1 MRIIAMVNQKGGVGK
16 TTCTIN
22 LGAALAMR
30 GKKVLLIDLDPQAN
44 LSTSLGIDAYNSGNT
59 IYEVLRGDLEP
70 HEALL
75 HRNSYDILPASIDLS
90 GAEIELSTAAGREF
104 LLKEALGEFIQEY
117 DYVLLDCAPSLGLLT
132 LNALTMSDEVFIP
145 LQSEFLAMQ
154 GMSKLLKTVD
164 VVKKR
169 LNNKL
174 EISGIIGTR
183 YDSRK
188 RLNREVIGKIGE
200 YFEDKL
206 FDTIIRDNISL
217 AEAPS
222 YGQDI
227 FEYRSDSYGAAD
239 FLALSD
245 EVLAQE
251 GK

>member
-1 MRIIAMVNQKGGVGK
+1 MRIIALVNQKGGVGK

-22 LGAALAMR
+22 LGAGLAMR

-59 IYEVLRGDLEP
+59 IYEVLKGDLEP
-70 HEALL
+70 QEALL
-75 HRNSYDILPASIDLS
+75 HRNNYDILPASIDLS
-90 GAEIELSTAAGREF
+90 GAEIELSTSPGREF
-104 LLKEALGEFIQEY
+104 LLREALGEFIDGYE
-117 DYVLLDCAPSLGLLT
+117 YVLLDCAPSLGLLT
-132 LNALTMSDEVFIP
+132 LNALTLAGEVFIP

-164 VVKKR
+164 VVKRR
-169 LNNKL
+169 LNKKL
-174 EISGIIGTR
+174 AITGIIGTR
-183 YDSRK
+183 YDGRK

-206 FDTIIRDNISL
+206 FDTIIRDNVSL

-227 FEYRSDSYGAAD
+227 FEYKADSYGAAD
-239 FLALSD
+239 FLALTD

-251 GK
+251 VS